1 MTEMVPLVG
10 RRERVAGEVDQRL
23 SLQRFIEAR
32 LRDPVE
38 SEDLVQ
44 ETYLRLYDYRRTRS
58 IADVGA
64 FCFTVARNLIR
75 DQLRRRRSAPLPA
88 ELVDEIACPQ
98 PRADEILAYRE
109 RVEVLVQA
117 LRRMPA
123 LRREVFMR
131 QRLDG
136 DAAAAIAT
144 DLGLSRAAVD
154 KHVSRAVADLRHA
167 LERRGL
173 GMGQRP

>member
-10 RRERVAGEVDQRL
+10 RRERVAGEVDLRL

-75 DQLRRRRSAPLPA
+75 DQLRRRRSAPLHA

-109 RVEVLVQA
+109 RVEVLVQ
-117 LRRMPA
+117 A

-167 LERRGL
+167 LDRRGL